1 ARQCNCSYRTVQRAF
16 RFFKRRGYLIVTRR
30 WNTSSICQITKRF
43 LAQLTEPMLSA
54 ASWLRHQLGI
64 GTSPT
69 GRHPSQPTRPHP
81 NLRFSAKSQTV
92 VSRTALACL
101 SGSKPTSP
109 APQLLVSAPRKKGIP
124 EPFRGQIAELR
135 ARIAADLE
143 ARKNTLR
150 FNVQK
155 L

>member
-1 ARQCNCSYRTVQRAF
+1 
-16 RFFKRRGYLIVTRR
+16 
-30 WNTSSICQITKRF
+30 
-43 LAQLTEPMLSA
+43 
-54 ASWLRHQLGI
+54 
-64 GTSPT
+64 
-69 GRHPSQPTRPHP
+69 
-81 NLRFSAKSQTV
+81 LRFSAKSQTV